1 MSSSERNC
9 RGGSA
14 PPTWNIQGNECQG
27 HSVIFETMF
36 CVWAPT
42 TIDPLKMMT
51 WISGC
56 CFINSCAIRSTSA
69 LCLE

>member
-9 RGGSA
+9 MAGSA
-14 PPTWNIQGNECQG
+14 PRTWNIQGKERQG
-27 HSVIFETMF
+27 HSAILETML
-36 CVWAPT
+36 CVWGPT
-42 TIDPLKMMT
+42 TIDPRKMMT

-56 CFINSCAIRSTSA
+56 CFMNSCAIRSTSA